1 MSPSPRYMF
10 PSFVIAS
17 EIAILAFTT
26 YLIAINYAAYHND
39 RSLEPAGDDAS
50 VLSWIQLS
58 STPSILRLLYGCLCG
73 DLENLPVALYAAGFA
88 WAGLT
93 MLCTRFSTPATLH
106 AGHAHLIAIDAAIG
120 TFFLVAVLLCRPPVA
135 APADG
140 ELKLGEKLGEPIGQ
154 QQPTTTARRSNLSAY
169 LVREVVA
176 CWNSFRFMY
185 MEFKLILAGWGAIH
199 DQSIVDGLFWG
210 QSIGFAIDALLS
222 LGIIVQAVHALV
234 QAFRTKTVS
243 LFDASGYALI
253 GDVTATIRYVL
264 DFICICVLAVGPLTG
279 TMLRVNQYASLV
291 SMLLPAWCVIGTI
304 NMFSCSGMVMEAE
317 EDEEEQEEAERPWLV
332 TIFVDEKQRDVED
345 IIV

>member
-1 MSPSPRYMF
+1 MSPSPRCIF

-26 YLIAINYAAYHND
+26 YLIAINYSAYHND
-39 RSLEPAGDDAS
+39 RSLEPASDDAS

-106 AGHAHLIAIDAAIG
+106 SGHAHLIAIDAAIG
-120 TFFLVAVLLCRPPVA
+120 TFFLVAVFLCRPAATTAPVA
-135 APADG
+135 NG
-140 ELKLGEKLGEPIGQ
+140 ELKLGEKLGEPIE
-154 QQPTTTARRSNLSAY
+154 QQPTRKSNLSAY

-185 MEFKLILAGWGAIH
+185 MEFKLVLAGWGAIH

-210 QSIGFAIDALLS
+210 QTIGFAIDALLA
-222 LGIIVQAVHALV
+222 LGIIVQALHALV

-264 DFICICVLAVGPLTG
+264 DFICICVLAAGPLTG
-279 TMLRVNQYASLV
+279 TMLHVSQYASLV

-304 NMFSCSGMVMEAE
+304 NMFSCSGMVMEADE
-317 EDEEEQEEAERPWLV
+317 EDEEKEEAERPWLV
-332 TIFVDEKQRDVED
+332 TVFVDEKKREGDV

>member
-1 MSPSPRYMF
+1 MSPSPRLIF

-26 YLIAINYAAYHND
+26 YLIVINYSAYHHD

-93 MLCTRFSTPATLH
+93 MLCTRFSSPATLH
-106 AGHAHLIAIDAAIG
+106 SGHAHLIAIDAAIG
-120 TFFLVAVLLCRPPVA
+120 TFFLVAVFLCRPA
-135 APADG
+135 ATIPADG
-140 ELKLGEKLGEPIGQ
+140 ELKLGEKLGEPIEQ
-154 QQPTTTARRSNLSAY
+154 QQTPAARKSNLSAY

-185 MEFKLILAGWGAIH
+185 MEFKLVLAGWGAIH

-222 LGIIVQAVHALV
+222 LGIIVQAVYALV

-264 DFICICVLAVGPLTG
+264 DFICICVLALGPLTG
-279 TMLRVNQYASLV
+279 TMLHVSQYASLV

-304 NMFSCSGMVMEAE
+304 NMFSCSGMVMDAGAE
-317 EDEEEQEEAERPWLV
+317 EEEDKDEQAWMV
-332 TIFVDEKQRDVED
+332 TIFVNEKKREGEL